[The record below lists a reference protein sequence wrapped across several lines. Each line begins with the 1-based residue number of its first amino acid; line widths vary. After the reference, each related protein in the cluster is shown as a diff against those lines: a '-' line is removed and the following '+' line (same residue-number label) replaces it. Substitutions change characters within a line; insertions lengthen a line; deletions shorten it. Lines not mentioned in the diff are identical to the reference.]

1 MVMIGKNTLKMYSR
15 DRFLVFGLLPIKSA
29 LDLILPHIKLF

>member
-1 MVMIGKNTLKMYSR
+1 MVRIGKNTLKRYYR
-15 DRFLVFGLLPIKSA
+15 DKFLGFGLLPIKSA